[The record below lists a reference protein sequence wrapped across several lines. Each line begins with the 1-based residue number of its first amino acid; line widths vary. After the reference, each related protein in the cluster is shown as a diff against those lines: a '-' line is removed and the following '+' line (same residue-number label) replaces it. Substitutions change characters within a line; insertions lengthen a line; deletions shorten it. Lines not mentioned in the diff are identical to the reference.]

1 MKTKLWT
8 TFNKLDNYC
17 TGRTHQFGFN
27 DNNKTQHKKK
37 NKIYGYQDKGKF
49 ISIYHTKTVIL
60 KAIFKAIEP
69 YQKCSEL
76 MLNENKN
83 NK

>member
-27 DNNKTQHKKK
+27 DNNKKQHKKK

-49 ISIYHTKTVIL
+49 ISIYHTKKL
-60 KAIFKAIEP
+60 
-69 YQKCSEL
+69 
-76 MLNENKN
+76 
-83 NK
+83 